1 MRKESL
7 SYKEAE
13 EAAFEDLT
21 LPQMYSDAV
30 LYKVVNSIEKKL
42 KRKTAV
48 TTREQEKY
56 MEVIR
61 RK

>member
-1 MRKESL
+1 M

-13 EAAFEDLT
+13 DAAFEDLS

-30 LYKVVNSIEKKL
+30 LYKVVSSIEKKL

>member
-1 MRKESL
+1 M

-13 EAAFEDLT
+13 DAAFEDLT

-30 LYKVVNSIEKKL
+30 LYKVASSIEKKL